1 TISVYKQWV
10 GNCYWYNNW
19 RIYRRIFI
27 EGEKIMV
34 YIIIIGMALVT
45 MVPRFLP
52 AFLIDKFVFKDWVN
66 HWLQAIPYAALGA
79 LIFPA
84 ILEVKEGA
92 PHIGLIG
99 GIVAVLLAYFGLNV
113 VFVVIGA
120 IATVFLITL

>member
-1 TISVYKQWV
+1 
-10 GNCYWYNNW
+10 
-19 RIYRRIFI
+19 
-27 EGEKIMV
+27 MV